1 MTSANGFAITITF
14 PSGESD
20 GLRVIEK
27 LGWSGAGV
35 GFPRTVPSEIR
46 DNDVLQKPGVY
57 ILWEYGVEFPR
68 VYIGQSENPSVRIY
82 HHSRGDDKEFW
93 TRAVVFSGGL
103 DVAHTRYIEARLVEI
118 AEAVKRCNRGADV
131 TPQEPTLGAAD
142 KMHAE
147 NFLENML
154 LCLPIVG
161 ATFFERPNVPPQVRG
176 SRTPAVSETPSSS
189 DQEGLVLTGRF
200 GVDARGYNGAEFVVL
215 AGSKASKT
223 EHNSISAVP
232 RVAEQ
237 RRELLRLGVL
247 EDDGETLVF
256 TQDYAFNSPSR
267 ASSVCLGRNSNGWAE
282 WKNEKGIPLKEIK

>member
-1 MTSANGFAITITF
+1 MTSANGFAITIAF

-20 GLRVIEK
+20 GLRMIEK
-27 LGWSGAGV
+27 LGWSGSGTD
-35 GFPRTVPSEIR
+35 FPRTVLSEIR

-68 VYIGQSENPSVRIY
+68 VYIGQSENPYGRIY
-82 HHSRGDDKEFW
+82 NHSRGDDKEFW
-93 TRAVVFSGGL
+93 TRAVVFSGDL

-118 AEAVKRCNRGADV
+118 AEAAKRCNRGADV
-131 TPQEPTLGAAD
+131 TPQKPTLGMTD
-142 KMHAE
+142 ELHA
-147 NFLENML
+147 NGFLENML

-161 ATFFERPNVPPQVRG
+161 VNFFERPNVPPQVRDSQTPPISG
-176 SRTPAVSETPSSS
+176 TPASSA
-189 DQEGLVLTGRF
+189 QEGLVLRGGH

-215 AGSKASKT
+215 AGSRASKT
-223 EHNSISAVP
+223 EYGSISAVP